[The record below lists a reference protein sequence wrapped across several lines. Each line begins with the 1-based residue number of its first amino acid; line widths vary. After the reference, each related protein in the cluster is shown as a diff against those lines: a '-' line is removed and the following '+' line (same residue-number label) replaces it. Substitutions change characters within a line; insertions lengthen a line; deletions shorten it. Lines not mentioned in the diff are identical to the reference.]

1 MAPDR
6 WQHGDMANDVGLFGP
21 GSVTW
26 DVHSD
31 PISLLGGMRALL
43 VQALNPLAMAGV
55 AQHSDFRHDPWG
67 RLKRTAEF
75 VSTATYGTT
84 ADAERFGL
92 QIQAIHARV
101 HGVDDITG
109 RPYRADDPELL
120 AWVHNVLVSSLLTAK
135 KRYGG
140 GISDADADRYLT
152 EMVRMAELVGTP
164 AELVPTSVAALRVYF
179 RHAELVASPL
189 TKVAARTVL
198 APPVPAKLR
207 PLWAVLDAAV
217 VGLLPPQARRLY
229 RLPWVPAPADRP
241 VRAAF
246 AALFGTAKL
255 IIPPAPDRRAAEARL
270 ASEDALAA

>member
-1 MAPDR
+1 MAID
-6 WQHGDMANDVGLFGP
+6 AGLFGP

-31 PISLLGGMRALL
+31 PVSLLGGMRALL

-84 ADAERFGL
+84 DDAERFGQ
-92 QIQAIHARV
+92 QIQAIHRRV
-101 HGVDDITG
+101 VGVDEVTG

-120 AWVHNVLVSSLLTAK
+120 AWVHNSLVDSLLVAK
-135 KRYGG
+135 RRYGG

-152 EMVRMAELVGTP
+152 EMVAMAELVGTP
-164 AELVPTSVAALRVYF
+164 RELVPTSVAALRVYF
-179 RHAELVASPL
+179 RTAELVASPY
-189 TKVAARTVL
+189 TRQAARTVL
-198 APPVPAKLR
+198 SPPVPLKLR

-217 VGLLPPQARRLY
+217 VGILPSRVRRLY
-229 RLPWVPAPADRP
+229 RLPWVPAPADVPLR
-241 VRAAF
+241 RAF

-255 IIPPAPDRRAAEARL
+255 VIPPAPDRRAAEARL
-270 ASEDALAA
+270 AA